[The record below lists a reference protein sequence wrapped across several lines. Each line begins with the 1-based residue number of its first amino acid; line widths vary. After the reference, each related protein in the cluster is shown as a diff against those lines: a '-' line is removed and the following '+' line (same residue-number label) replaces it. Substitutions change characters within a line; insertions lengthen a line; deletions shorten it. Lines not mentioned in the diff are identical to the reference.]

1 MLSEDFREI
10 EYMVINN
17 KLYEMELKLIP
28 MTYMKLNFKYAKCH
42 LLRNRME
49 LQIC

>member
-17 KLYEMELKLIP
+17 KLYEMELQ
-28 MTYMKLNFKYAKCH
+28 MNAKCH
-42 LLRNRME
+42 LLRNRITYKV
-49 LQIC
+49 Q